1 MTFQEYFSRNNS
13 IQYYILVLLNEKKMS
28 KSKDRKIKEK
38 YDIETGYFE
47 DMLPY
52 ARIGNKPNV
61 LINIEAL
68 SFKHEPP
75 SGFMVKRFVKSA
87 EPFLEEYT
95 VYLIGRKPNMP
106 EDYTFTDMAN
116 DYAKMIRREFQGP
129 VFVMGASTGGQIAHY
144 LTADHPDV
152 VRKLIIISAAYR
164 VSEKGA
170 EIEKRAAEYF
180 KQGRYGKC
188 LATIEEMIFSSRI
201 TRGIAKFFTRLV
213 GKFFIGKIE
222 YPNDFLTEIRE
233 DIEMNFKERLGEI
246 KTPTL
251 IISGDLDIDYPAEF
265 VRETAEGIPN
275 AKLILYE
282 GYGHGL
288 AGKWDLLKKDILEF
302 LKS

>member
-1 MTFQEYFSRNNS
+1 MNFQEYFSRSNS
-13 IQYYILVLLNEKKMS
+13 IKYYTIILFYENKMS

-38 YDIETGYFE
+38 YNIETGFSE
-47 DMLPY
+47 DGLPY
-52 ARIGNKPNV
+52 ARIGNKSNI

-95 VYLIGRKPNMP
+95 VYLIGRKPNVP
-106 EDYTFTDMAN
+106 ENYTFTDMSN
-116 DYAKMIRREFQGP
+116 DYAKMIRREFQGS
-129 VFVMGASTGGQIAHY
+129 VNVMGASTGGQIAHY
-144 LTADHPDV
+144 LAADHPDV
-152 VRKLIIISAAYR
+152 VRKLIIVSAAYR

-180 KQGRYGKC
+180 EQGRYGKC
-188 LATIEEMIFSSRI
+188 LAAIEELIFTSRI
-201 TRGIAKFFTRLV
+201 TRAIAKFFTRLF

-222 YPNDFLTEIRE
+222 YPNDFLTEVRG

-246 KTPTL
+246 KAPTL

-288 AGKWDLLKKDILEF
+288 AGKWNLLKNDILEF